1 MKKVFSVI
9 TNNEEETMLFAQK
22 LAKTVG
28 KDVVFTLKGDL
39 GAGKTHFVKGFVK
52 GLGSDELVTSPT
64 FTLLNV
70 YEGGRCPV
78 YHFDMYRLS
87 SLEEAEELGFEEYF
101 NLETLDGIVFV
112 EWPERVEGLIKCP
125 HIEIDLQSLEGNKR
139 KIIVGAEDDSTINS
153 K

>member
-1 MKKVFSVI
+1 MKQLFSVE
-9 TNNEEETMLFAQK
+9 TKNEQETMAVGSA

-28 KDVVFTLKGDL
+28 KAVVFTLVGDL

-52 GLGSDELVTSPT
+52 GLGCDELVTSPT

-70 YEGGRCPV
+70 YEGGKVPV

-87 SLEEAEELGFEEYF
+87 SLEEAQEMGFEEYF
-101 NLETLDGIVFV
+101 DLSSLNGIVMV
-112 EWPERVEGLIKCP
+112 EWPSQVEGLIKCN
-125 HIEIDLQSLEGNKR
+125 HIEIKIEKIDDNKR
-139 KIIVGAEDDSTINS
+139 KITLSSVVMEE